1 MGRGVGL
8 RSRGGSMLLIDWG
21 GFSVLSPCL
30 LAVFGK
36 ENLAF

>member
-8 RSRGGSMLLIDWG
+8 RSRGRGMLLIDWE
-21 GFSVLSPCL
+21 GFFLSCSGDL
-30 LAVFGK
+30 GW